1 MEVRRRRAQLS
12 EGEDML
18 GSNCQRRERERR

>member
-1 MEVRRRRAQLS
+1 MEVRRRRARLS

-18 GSNCQRRERERR
+18 GSSCRRRKRERR